1 MPVFVTSPLPICEV
15 QGLLFKERKLS
26 TTHPNGS
33 LHSRQQQAHI
43 INGDLIVRSCSAGIL
58 PEEIPSGKPVPLPP
72 PTVPSRP
79 PSPLNEML
87 LILVAAS
94 PAS

>member
-1 MPVFVTSPLPICEV
+1 MD
-15 QGLLFKERKLS
+15 
-26 TTHPNGS
+26 
-33 LHSRQQQAHI
+33 LHLHQQHQQQAHI
-43 INGDLIVRSCSAGIL
+43 INGDLIVRICSAGIL

-87 LILVAAS
+87 LILVAAF
-94 PAS
+94 PAR